1 MTRSYPWQ
9 SYRQVATQTA
19 SPGQLVL
26 MLYDGALKF
35 LEQARTG
42 FVLTDPQAFHE
53 TINNNIIKAQA
64 IINELSYSL
73 NMRDG
78 GEFAARLRGLY
89 DYFDQR
95 LMQSNLRKDQEGIE
109 EVIGRLTVLRDS
121 WAEMMRNRAAFAP
134 APDEMNTLSAS
145 V

>member
-1 MTRSYPWQ
+1 MQQLKPWQ

-42 FVLTDPQAFHE
+42 FTFDDPREFNE
-53 TINNNIIKAQA
+53 TINNNLLRAQA
-64 IINELSYSL
+64 IINELNYSL
-73 NMRDG
+73 NMPEG
-78 GEFAARLRGLY
+78 GEFAMRLRGLY

-95 LMQSNLRKDQEGIE
+95 LMHSNLHKEQGGIE
-109 EVIGRLTVLRDS
+109 EVIQHLTVLRDS
-121 WAEMMRNRAAFAP
+121 WSEMMQQRSMARPEF
-134 APDEMNTLSAS
+134 DETNTLSAS